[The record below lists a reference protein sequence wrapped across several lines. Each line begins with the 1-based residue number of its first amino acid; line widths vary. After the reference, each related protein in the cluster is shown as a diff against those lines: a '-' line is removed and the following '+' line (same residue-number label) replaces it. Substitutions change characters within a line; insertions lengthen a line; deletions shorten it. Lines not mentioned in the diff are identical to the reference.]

1 MIYKNDIV
9 DNINFFN
16 KRKKRTLYNSLKENE
31 EIKSNIYIG
40 NNTFDKGNFSNKV
53 LVSLSNRFNID
64 FK

>member
-31 EIKSNIYIG
+31 EIKSNIYIN
-40 NNTFDKGNFSNKV
+40 NNTFEKGNFSNKV
-53 LVSLSNRFNID
+53 LVSLSKRFNID
-64 FK
+64 